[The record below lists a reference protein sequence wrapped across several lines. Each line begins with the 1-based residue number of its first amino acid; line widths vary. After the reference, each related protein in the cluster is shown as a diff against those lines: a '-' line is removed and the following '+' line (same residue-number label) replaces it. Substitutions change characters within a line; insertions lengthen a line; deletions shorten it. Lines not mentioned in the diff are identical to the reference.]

1 MKTALVTGATGFLGR
16 NLVTFLLEKGWNVVC
31 LVRPKSK
38 HEHLKVDGVKLVQG
52 DFTQTDVLRDAVSG
66 VDVVFHLAGA
76 TAADSL
82 EKMMEVNCVY
92 TENLVK
98 ACMERAEK
106 PVFVYVSS
114 LAAAGP
120 STSKR
125 PHIEDDLSAP
135 VSWYGKSKLAAE
147 TMLRKYAD
155 EMNITVIRPPM
166 LFGPY
171 DHEVS
176 IWINAIRKSGIFFIP
191 FIRTYRFSMAH
202 SEDVCQILYLAAEKG
217 ERLPGPENTESQ
229 SVGTGIYYVSQTEHP
244 TYMEMGRLFGKAL
257 GRKFTLILPVTSVLV
272 LFVCLF
278 MNLRRKITGKHYA
291 MSLDK
296 FLEIMAGSWSCSADK
311 ARVQLGFQNAHTL
324 LEQCKSTADWLKRP
338 KS

>member
-52 DFTQTDVLRDAVSG
+52 DFTQTDALCDAVSG

-82 EKMMEVNCVY
+82 EGMMEVNCTF

-98 ACMERAEK
+98 ACMERVEK

-125 PHIEDDLSAP
+125 PHVEEDPCAP

-176 IWINAIRKSGIFFIP
+176 LWINAIRKSGFFFIP
-191 FIRTYRFSMAH
+191 FLRTFRFSMAH
-202 SEDVCQILYLAAEKG
+202 AEDVCQILYLAAEKG

-257 GRKFTLILPVTSVLV
+257 GRKFTFILPVTPIFLWI
-272 LFVCLF
+272 VCQI
-278 MNLRRKITGKHYA
+278 MNLRRKITGKHSA
-291 MSLDK
+291 MSRDK
-296 FLEIMAGSWSCSADK
+296 FREIMAGSWSCSADK
-311 ARVQLGFQNAHTL
+311 AREQLGFQNAHTL
-324 LEQCKSTADWLKRP
+324 LEQCKSTAEALK
-338 KS
+338 KKK

>member
-1 MKTALVTGATGFLGR
+1 MKSALVTGATGFLGR
-16 NLVTFLLEKGWNVVC
+16 NFVTFLLGKGWNVVC

-38 HEHLKVDGVKLVQG
+38 QEHLKVEGVKLVQG
-52 DFTQTDVLRDAVSG
+52 DFTQAEALREAVSG

-82 EKMMEVNCVY
+82 NEMLEVNCNF

-98 ACMERAEK
+98 ACMERTEK
-106 PVFVYVSS
+106 PIFVYVSS

-120 STSKR
+120 STVKR
-125 PHIEDDLSAP
+125 PHIEEDPCTP

-176 IWINAIRKSGIFFIP
+176 LWINAIRKSGIFFIP
-191 FIRTYRFSMAH
+191 FLRTFRFSMAH
-202 SEDVCQILYLAAEKG
+202 AEDVCQILYLAAEKG
-217 ERLPGPENTESQ
+217 ERLPGLENTESQ
-229 SVGTGIYYVSQTEHP
+229 NVGTGIYYVSQTEHL

-257 GRKFTLILPVTSVLV
+257 GRKFTFILPVTPIFLWI
-272 LFVCLF
+272 VCQF
-278 MNLRRKITGKHYA
+278 MNLRRKITGKHSA
-291 MSLDK
+291 ISLDK
-296 FLEIMAGSWSCSADK
+296 FREIMSGSWSCSADK
-311 ARVQLGFQNAHTL
+311 ARSQLGFQNAHTL
-324 LEQCKSTADWLKRP
+324 LEQCKNTAEGLKNRNG
-338 KS
+338 

>member
-1 MKTALVTGATGFLGR
+1 
-16 NLVTFLLEKGWNVVC
+16 
-31 LVRPKSK
+31 
-38 HEHLKVDGVKLVQG
+38 
-52 DFTQTDVLRDAVSG
+52 
-66 VDVVFHLAGA
+66 
-76 TAADSL
+76 
-82 EKMMEVNCVY
+82 
-92 TENLVK
+92 
-98 ACMERAEK
+98 
-106 PVFVYVSS
+106 
-114 LAAAGP
+114 
-120 STSKR
+120 
-125 PHIEDDLSAP
+125 
-135 VSWYGKSKLAAE
+135 
-147 TMLRKYAD
+147 
-155 EMNITVIRPPM
+155 MNITVIRPPM

-202 SEDVCQILYLAAEKG
+202 SEDVCQILYLATEKG

-324 LEQCKSTADWLKRP
+324 LEQCKSTAEWLKRP